1 MLYRHWFSFFVKW
14 VLMVNL
20 DFRHLEGQAKQKD
33 KGRKHAAWY
42 AGSQDLILEKEEKR

>member
-20 DFRHLEGQAKQKD
+20 DFRHWKVRINKKIREGSMQHGTQAV
-33 KGRKHAAWY
+33 RT
-42 AGSQDLILEKEEKR
+42 